1 MALLFSPSP
10 FTGFSPLD
18 AVFDDLLSPSF
29 GYPAYACARTA
40 CAAPAGMHRAAA
52 AHVAAGMAARPYSLR
67 VQRQPSFTPPREPEI
82 HITRSSEGV
91 LATSPLG
98 RAFTRQD
105 IR

>member
-10 FTGFSPLD
+10 FAGFSPLD
-18 AVFDDLLSPSF
+18 AVFDDLLSPSI
-29 GYPAYACARTA
+29 GYPGYACARTA
-40 CAAPAGMHRAAA
+40 CAAPAAAA
-52 AHVAAGMAARPYSLR
+52 AAARGARPYSLR
-67 VQRQPSFTPPREPEI
+67 VHRKPSFTPPREPEI
-82 HITRSSEGV
+82 HIAHSSEGV